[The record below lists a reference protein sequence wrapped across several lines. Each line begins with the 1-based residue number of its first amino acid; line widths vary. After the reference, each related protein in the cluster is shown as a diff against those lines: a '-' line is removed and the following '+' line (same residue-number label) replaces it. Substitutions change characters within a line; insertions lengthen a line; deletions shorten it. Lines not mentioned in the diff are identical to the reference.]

1 MVSKSRW
8 DALSERLLGAF
19 LGQPL
24 PDRRRAWRLIILLVC
39 AIGLAD
45 YVAGT
50 NLSLAIFYL
59 VPVCFATGW
68 LGASAGVLL
77 SVVCT
82 IVRVAGDYMIVYP
95 HEFPAETW
103 WNGPASLA
111 IFLFVVWLLH
121 ALLHLRRQLEGKVSE
136 RTSALAA
143 SIADREKLQQDLLE
157 VGARERSALGRE
169 LHDELGQHLV
179 ATAIAAQVLARKL
192 DPKGAADANAI
203 VRWIEE
209 GIAKSRKLARGL
221 MRSSIAPERL
231 AQELEELAVAS
242 SRGRAQCHLWSKGP
256 AIQASPEECAQLFR
270 IAQEAVANAL
280 RHAGAWTIT
289 ISLLGEEDG
298 LCLIVEDD
306 GSGLPETPG
315 REGAG
320 MGLRIMQHRAI
331 LIGASFSL
339 LSNPGE
345 GTKVVCRLPRRERNS
360 P

>member
-1 MVSKSRW
+1 MPTKSGW
-8 DALSERLLGAF
+8 NALSERLLGAF

-24 PDRRRAWRLIILLVC
+24 PERARAWRLIILLVV

-50 NLSLAIFYL
+50 TLSLAIFYL
-59 VPVCFATGW
+59 VPISFATGW
-68 LGASAGVLL
+68 LGVSAGIIL
-77 SVVCT
+77 SFVCT
-82 IVRVAGDYMIVYP
+82 IVRVAGDYWIVYP
-95 HEFPAETW
+95 HEFPAQIW

-111 IFLFVVWLLH
+111 IYLFVVWLLH
-121 ALLHLRRQLEGKVSE
+121 ALLNFRRQLEHKVSE

-143 SIADREKLQQDLLE
+143 SVADRQRLQQDLLA

-192 DPKGAADANAI
+192 DAKNAADAHAI

-221 MRSSIAPERL
+221 MRSSIAPERFP
-231 AQELEELAVAS
+231 QELEELAAAS
-242 SRGRAQCHLWSKGP
+242 NRGRAQCQLWRKGP
-256 AIQASPEECAQLFR
+256 EIQASPEECAQLFR

-289 ISLLGEEDG
+289 ITLISDDDG
-298 LCLIVEDD
+298 LCLMIEDD
-306 GSGLPETPG
+306 GCGLPGKTE
-315 REGAG
+315 REATG
-320 MGLRIMQHRAI
+320 MGLRIMHHRAV

-339 LSNPGE
+339 LSNEGE
-345 GTKVVCRLPRRERNS
+345 GTKVVCRLPRRET
-360 P
+360 PPA

>member
-1 MVSKSRW
+1 MVPKSGW
-8 DALSERLLGAF
+8 NALSEKLLGAF
-19 LGQPL
+19 LGQPP
-24 PDRRRAWRLIILLVC
+24 PDRARAWRLIVLLVG

-50 NLSLAIFYL
+50 NLSLALFYL
-59 VPVCFATGW
+59 VPISFATGW

-82 IVRVAGDYMIVYP
+82 VVRVAGDYLIVYP

-121 ALLHLRRQLEGKVSE
+121 ALLNLRRQLEHKVSE

-143 SIADREKLQQDLLE
+143 SVADRQRLQQDLLE

-169 LHDELGQHLV
+169 LHDELGQHFV

-192 DPKGAADANAI
+192 DAKSAADANAI

-231 AQELEELAVAS
+231 GQELEELAAAS
-242 SRGRAQCHLWSKGP
+242 SRGQAQCHFWGKGP
-256 AIQASPEECAQLFR
+256 AIRASAEECAQLFR

-289 ISLLGEEDG
+289 ISLIGEDDG
-298 LCLIVEDD
+298 LCLIIEDD
-306 GSGLPETPG
+306 GCGLPATAG
-315 REGAG
+315 RETAG
-320 MGLRIMQHRAI
+320 MGLRIMQHRAV

-345 GTKVVCRLPRRERNS
+345 GTKVVCRLPHRAANN